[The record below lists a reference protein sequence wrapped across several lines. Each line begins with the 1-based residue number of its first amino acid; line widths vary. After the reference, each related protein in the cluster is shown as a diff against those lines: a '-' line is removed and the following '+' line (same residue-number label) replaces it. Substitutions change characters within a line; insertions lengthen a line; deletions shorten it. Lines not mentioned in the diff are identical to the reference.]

1 MLLDY
6 QPGVT
11 KLKKIPVIWPSLF
24 RNNQFE
30 TPSKAVEKS
39 WTVFFFEMIMC
50 MYLLLRY
57 YDLEDLVISATYSL
71 NPFSMGLNHC
81 SPFTMPE
88 LIFKVSLISEAYFQ
102 CQMNL
107 TKNLFYEEVMNKRAA
122 VFL

>member
-1 MLLDY
+1 
-6 QPGVT
+6 
-11 KLKKIPVIWPSLF
+11 
-24 RNNQFE
+24 
-30 TPSKAVEKS
+30 
-39 WTVFFFEMIMC
+39 MIMC